1 MHDLDH
7 STNVTVAMVAINDK
21 QHMLYLNGTYRDSN
35 VTFIEE
41 GPAIYLSYN
50 LSIADEDV
58 GLKEFT
64 NATVT
69 ILQGRIP
76 VD

>member
-1 MHDLDH
+1 
-7 STNVTVAMVAINDK
+7 
-21 QHMLYLNGTYRDSN
+21 MLYLNGTYRDSN

-41 GPAIYLSYN
+41 GPAVYLSYN
-50 LSIADEDV
+50 LSIADEDI

-69 ILQGRIP
+69 ILQGSILV